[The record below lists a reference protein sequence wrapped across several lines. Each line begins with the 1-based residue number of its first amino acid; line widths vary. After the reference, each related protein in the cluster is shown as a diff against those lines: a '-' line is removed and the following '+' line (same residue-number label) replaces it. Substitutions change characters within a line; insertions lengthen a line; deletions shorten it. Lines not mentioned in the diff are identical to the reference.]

1 MRSRGIRKRRHYPE
15 PPAGSTTLSVIEAAG
30 LLHVSESTIRKAVKA
45 NTIPHFRFGRRIL
58 FQRHKLMHVADTMS
72 EG

>member
-1 MRSRGIRKRRHYPE
+1 
-15 PPAGSTTLSVIEAAG
+15 
-30 LLHVSESTIRKAVKA
+30 VKA

-58 FQRHKLMHVADTMS
+58 FKRDKLMHVADTMS